1 MNNAIRVVCCRSG
14 GASRRFLKEAMA
26 NTISSS
32 PSHSPATR
40 SVQNENYFFINLI
53 CLNQCQLN
61 QNRPIPKP

>member
-32 PSHSPATR
+32 PHSPATR